1 MKTLLFLNKLDYDF
15 LPLAEK
21 LKEKGEE
28 VEVVLIQDAVYLALE
43 NNGYS
48 EEMRHVIEKGVKFH
62 ILEKDVQNRG
72 VLTHLIPNLD
82 FIDYDRL
89 VDLLFS
95 ENQRVINL

>member
-1 MKTLLFLNKLDYDF
+1 MKTLLLINKLEYDF

-28 VEVVLIQDAVYLALE
+28 VEVILIQDAVYLALE
-43 NNGYS
+43 NNGHS
-48 EEMRHVIEKGVKFH
+48 EEMKQAVEKGVRFH
-62 ILEKDVQNRG
+62 ILEKDVQTRG
-72 VLTHLIPNLD
+72 ILTHLIPNLN

-89 VDLLFS
+89 VDLLFG